1 MALSIESKSFHDI
14 KNHINSLSEVG
25 QKITPDVIRSVVDN
39 YGENMED
46 FKRAYKNFE
55 SDYNEGRRD
64 FRSGSYFIPRK
75 DQPPLEGGYD
85 VDPGRIAG
93 GFAGDMLQFGK
104 SLGEFLL
111 PEQVE

>member
-39 YGENMED
+39 YGEDMED

-55 SDYNEGRRD
+55 SEYNEGRRD

-93 GFAGDMLQFGK
+93 GFAGD
-104 SLGEFLL
+104 LL
-111 PEQVE
+111 